1 MWIVKVGK
9 KSEHQL
15 FCYTFLYA
23 KVTET
28 EKNQKQ
34 NLEFSTYFKIKC
46 IIMLFW
52 RLLRLLLRQKYEKSI
67 GSVKK
72 VGEKSVNFFI
82 SKAIH
87 GDYFDC
93 LVTIKCCYI
102 ILITHT

>member
-72 VGEKSVNFFI
+72 VGGEECNFF
-82 SKAIH
+82 
-87 GDYFDC
+87 YFESYTWR
-93 LVTIKCCYI
+93 LF
-102 ILITHT
+102 